1 MTAILT
7 GDCFI
12 VIYQKIYT
20 GERPYNI
27 GVGALPEFPA
37 HRHADFEFNFCIEG
51 EFDVVIDK
59 RAYHAS
65 KGAITVIPSMCA
77 HEFPKQKSANR
88 VLTLIVGTTFL
99 QNSFGELSQILS
111 SPDVLNLNTEKGT
124 RLRDLFF
131 ECTEAFP
138 PKSISDSLVLSGNV
152 YKILAYLIDELSDGE
167 SSDGKRA
174 DLRRVENIEKA
185 LETIYYSYK
194 EPLSIEYV
202 ARLTGYSKSNFCKIF
217 KSVVGETF
225 HQALNRQRVNSAA
238 GLLSVTDMSV
248 SDISAEVGFS
258 EPKAFCR
265 VFKSIYGVTP
275 GQYRKMK

>member
-1 MTAILT
+1 MT

-12 VIYQKIYT
+12 VIYQKIFT
-20 GERPYNI
+20 EERPYYLGI
-27 GVGALPEFPA
+27 GALTRFPE
-37 HRHADFEFNFCIEG
+37 HRHADFEFNLCIEG
-51 EFDVVIDK
+51 EINAVIDK
-59 RAYHAS
+59 KSYRIA
-65 KGAITVIPSMCA
+65 KGELSVIPSMCA
-77 HEFPKQKSANR
+77 HEFPGQNGENK

-99 QNSFGELSQILS
+99 QNSFGELSRILS
-111 SPDVLNLNTEKGT
+111 SPAVLNLNNEKGT
-124 RLRDLFF
+124 RLRELFV
-131 ECTEAFP
+131 ECIDAFP
-138 PKSISDSLVLSGNV
+138 PKSISDRLVLSGNV
-152 YKILAYLIDELSDGE
+152 YKTLAYLIDELSDGE
-167 SSDGKRA
+167 SLDGKRA
-174 DLRRVENIEKA
+174 DFRRVENIEKA

-275 GQYRKMK
+275 GQYKKMK